1 MILTNDFF
9 EKYSSSKGSC
19 NSFNHLLDIV
29 NWLEY
34 TQLVRRDT
42 EDHRVR
48 IIEDKMNE
56 VNQLLSDFLFI
67 DRPEHHEYFQ
77 RKFRVDP
84 KHRKDTRNLLDTHGI
99 STKVITINNIKQEFI
114 TESLKMPINKITSA
128 LIDKICEKTEF
139 LPDLVKDFLQNYIL
153 KEL

>member
-1 MILTNDFF
+1 MILANDFF

-19 NSFNHLLDIV
+19 NSFNHLLDIANFIV

-56 VNQLLSDFLFI
+56 VNQLLSDFPFI
-67 DRPEHHEYFQ
+67 DRPEYHEYFQ

-99 STKVITINNIKQEFI
+99 STKVIAINKIKQAFI
-114 TESLKMPINKITSA
+114 TESLKIPINKITSA
-128 LIDKICEKTEF
+128 LIDKICEK
-139 LPDLVKDFLQNYIL
+139 NRIL
-153 KEL
+153 I